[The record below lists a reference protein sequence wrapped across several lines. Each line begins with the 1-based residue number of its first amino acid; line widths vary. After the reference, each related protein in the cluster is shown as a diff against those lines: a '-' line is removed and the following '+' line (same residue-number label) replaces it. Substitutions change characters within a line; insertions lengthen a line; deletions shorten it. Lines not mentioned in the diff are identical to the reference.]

1 MLEAGGCL
9 EHRRNVWDSISLMA
23 DTAVLITGVG
33 VYSPSG
39 HTQVC
44 VDARP
49 IEDNLRPIDVATLLD
64 SSEEDEGRV
73 MTLFGRPKME
83 TTGKPFRFH
92 LLPGQWWE
100 LMLNIKPASRSYDPM
115 SGNTTWT
122 ARGAGGQTE
131 VRSHGVTFTFRP
143 TERPGWRSSVEDG
156 QIPHFYFWKL

>member
-1 MLEAGGCL
+1 MESSRVNELINLIIRAY
-9 EHRRNVWDSISLMA
+9 RNW
-23 DTAVLITGVG
+23 
-33 VYSPSG
+33 
-39 HTQVC
+39 
-44 VDARP
+44 
-49 IEDNLRPIDVATLLD
+49 
-64 SSEEDEGRV
+64 
-73 MTLFGRPKME
+73 
-83 TTGKPFRFH
+83 PFRFH

-131 VRSHGVTFTFRP
+131 VRSHGVTFTFRR

>member
-1 MLEAGGCL
+1 MEASGCL
-9 EHRRNVWDSISLMA
+9 EHRRSVWDSISLMA
-23 DTAVLITGVG
+23 DTEVLITGVG

-49 IEDNLRPIDVATLLD
+49 IEDSLRPIDVATLLD
-64 SSEEDEGRV
+64 SSDEEEGRV
-73 MTLFGRPKME
+73 MTLFGRPRME

-115 SGNTTWT
+115 HNGHLWQSGGILTSITT
-122 ARGAGGQTE
+122 AIALKSAG
-131 VRSHGVTFTFRP
+131 S
-143 TERPGWRSSVEDG
+143 
-156 QIPHFYFWKL
+156 KK